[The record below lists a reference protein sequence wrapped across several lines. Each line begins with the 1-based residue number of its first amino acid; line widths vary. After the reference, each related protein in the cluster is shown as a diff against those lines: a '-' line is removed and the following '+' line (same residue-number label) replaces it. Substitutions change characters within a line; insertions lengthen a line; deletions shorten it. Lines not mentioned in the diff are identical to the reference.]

1 MLVTFVL
8 DTSASMNQ
16 STSSGMTLLDYAK
29 SAVERFVKR
38 VRDPSRRYQH
48 HFMLLSCGRD
58 GRSKGGS
65 KSADSTYNG
74 RVRVGWDQST
84 NKEAFLRELKNLRA
98 TDLSDVGA
106 ALKQAFELMNQIR
119 LQFNWDS
126 YALGRA
132 PWNTNVSVCVLL
144 TDATTLSSADGLIQ
158 DALTIAPSN
167 TVGADLTFE
176 PYRWD
181 QRLFTVALKLS
192 ATMNG
197 VKGQPTVPADLMALS
212 EATGGMLY
220 MPTSKPAVEQSID
233 QIILKLKAGAVVKFK
248 CEAMEGEAD
257 FPVARN
263 IIAPFHSGKEFCWPV
278 AEAFWLDRNTVALPT
293 REAHPTL
300 VYSRTVE
307 NAIEAAT
314 SHMLLDTLKF
324 PADTYV
330 LETSISPTPSRGQ
343 RWLVYV
349 QGSKGDGRLGDP
361 IGMLRAPSSTP
372 GIPTFNPVLVLLP
385 YNFPKLFS
393 LLVEVA
399 RVYQASGQNINSA
412 SGTWMFQAKAMPS
425 SWRESFSAYLSG
437 CPLYYYA
444 PLKKALR
451 KYNLHDMVPEVQ
463 DSGRSYQI
471 SSFLNRL
478 REQAIAESDS
488 INKLFSRASR
498 NDTSS
503 SARSSGIPESSP
515 SASPI
520 SNRDATGANQT
531 DATLDAIA
539 SMSLQELRAAHQK
552 SKALF
557 FEKSSKHQLQISL
570 PRVTAPKDDAVPLKL
585 TPSWRAVEE
594 DEKHR
599 QPIDV
604 MSDYESRLIKK
615 EALRNPLAEAEPDED
630 TPSGLRRRQ
639 LSFNLGNPYK
649 KSSSKSNVYQNEAA
663 DEAAALGGQSPKRQ
677 RTRKRS
683 SQLKRDKKHSKRS
696 HRMHGSPSFKSSPG
710 SPSHSPTSPVSS
722 TSSTIPSP
730 GRSDSGD
737 SVMTDSSVG
746 SNYSVKAEAAQML
759 GIPLHDGD
767 FVEDEKNASFVRQ
780 VYGVLAENWE
790 SWSTIIRLIKARSTT
805 QQEKEFVVSG
815 LRSMK
820 GSSTA
825 VKTYIEQA
833 IYYSQQF
840 RQKALEQQLKQLL
853 DEVTK
858 AAQDKTEDCAPDV
871 PKKSTSS
878 DIEGLY
884 DEQAQFKEDVE
895 EDTGAVDQRPEL
907 AKQLPI
913 KAVGLPLDD
922 TTGVAGSWSSCMVT
936 AFDVSLGRFIVSWS
950 AGKRVGSPV
959 MHRGLL
965 CLEKD
970 DCEAFVQRI
979 QRAVQRR
986 EQAEAV
992 LRQSLYVESMPISSD
1007 TQLDS
1012 QTISNILQ
1020 LTLSSSSVPTDI
1032 GTSELLEEVN
1042 ADYMYTMNKLIFETN
1057 VDDIQSEF
1065 SDLKLP
1071 KVPAPPPPPQC
1082 GIIPVP
1088 AYDYNRRFLDIAT
1101 DKFVNLSFAVNAL
1114 LDVRRSCVDV
1124 GTQKL
1129 LLEQQPTEI
1138 SFGGGARPQPKSISL
1153 AEFHSLHAQMSH
1165 TALRF
1170 MRDCWTRLAAKRI
1183 QQHFSQAQH
1192 PLYNPAEPSRQK
1204 YLEMPLRR
1212 FLHRVNYMVEDTL
1225 RVLIQQN
1232 FEGYAEFVEEM
1243 AGYDVEDCVRS
1254 VASLKEHVGNIVER
1268 AAQPLLKYHLQFDPY
1283 IPLLNLDVDEYL
1295 KTIIRVQPEGN
1306 AEGEDGE
1313 PTPILPPVELN
1324 ELRRLLAY
1332 HRNEEE
1338 TLMETIPSRAVNLGL
1353 FQVDLTNIRF
1363 TLAKK
1368 HRDCFAR
1375 LLEAQVAF
1383 CFQIA
1388 TRIMGKFDEIN
1399 QNLSSTPKDIE
1410 SLTALQEYI
1419 TGLPALLAP
1428 MQEEILQMMRDNTL
1442 IDDFHHYVS
1451 DEHLRLTWQVQGWP
1465 SKVLAQSARFKHA
1478 LEERKSKFA
1487 KQMESEQERFEKTLA
1502 ALQDEIETFSRYDN
1516 LAFVEDVAHHAMS
1529 VQRKLEQAQQDAM
1542 LFNSR
1547 ETLFGQEVT
1556 SYDGL
1561 ASAKKTFEPY
1571 HQLWSTSYNWIQ
1583 SRKTWI
1589 QGSFIDIDAEQVE
1602 KLVDTYST
1610 GIQKAYKFFSN
1621 NGNEACSKIAE
1632 TVKEQISVFRP
1643 YVPLIVALRN
1653 PGMRLRHW
1661 EELSKSL
1668 GFALEIDESFTLTNI
1683 FQLNLLE
1690 RIDDIVKVAEAA
1702 GKEYQVEQALRTM
1715 KAAWETV
1722 DLQIIAYRETGTY
1735 VIKGVDEIQA
1745 ILDEHV
1751 TMTQAMMFSTFK
1763 GPFEEEII
1771 EWNSTL
1777 QLISEVL
1784 EEWLAVQRN
1793 WLYLQPIFESPDINK
1808 QLPAEGKRFASVDKN
1823 WRQTLASAKAKPKC
1837 VEFCRSQKLLER
1849 FRESNHFLELV
1860 QKGLSDYLE
1869 VKRSAFARFY
1879 FLSNDELL
1887 SILSESKDVKLV
1899 QPHLKKC
1906 FEGIVQVTF
1915 EDDLNISAM
1924 ISAEGEKVPFSS
1936 MVDPKG
1942 KNVEHWMMEVED
1954 MMKISIRD
1962 IMERAIANYTQ
1973 IDRSLWIQKWPGMCV
1988 LNGSQMHWTREME
2001 EAMDADGREGVQK
2014 MMTRQLGQL
2023 ADMVTLVRGNL
2034 DNMARITCGALTV
2047 IDVHARDVTRKLVA
2061 QKVESKGDFL
2071 WSSQLKYYWAD
2082 KNLWVQAVTSRRP
2095 YGYEYLGNSF
2105 RLVITPLTDKCYL
2118 TLMGALQMILG
2129 GAPAGPAGTGKT
2141 ETTKDL
2147 AKALAKQCVVF
2158 NCSDGLDYIAMGK
2171 FFKGLASCGAWA
2183 CFDEFNRID
2192 IEVLS
2197 VVGQQVVTLQL
2208 GIRRGDTR
2216 IIFEGSD
2223 IKLSDQF
2230 GVFIT
2235 MNPGYAGRSELPDS
2249 LAALFRP
2256 VAMMVPDYA
2265 LIGEIM
2271 FFAYGFSDARALGAK
2286 MVTTFKLCSEQLSS
2300 QFHYDYG
2307 MRAVKTVI
2315 TAAGNLKRDDPDM
2328 DEDVLLLRALQD
2340 VNLPKFLAHDIPL
2353 FNGIISDL
2361 FPGKC
2366 RPNLD
2371 LGALI
2376 SVIKLQTHRLNLQ
2389 PVPYF
2394 LTKCIQLYETIV
2406 VRHGLMV
2413 VGATGGGKSCNI
2425 AVLADALTELKR
2437 RGESGFAFEKVI
2449 KYQLNP
2455 KSITMG
2461 QLYGEFDPNTHEWQD
2476 GILSTLYRAAASD
2489 TKPDRKWVIFDGPV
2503 DAIWIENMNTVLDD
2517 NKKLCLNS
2525 GEMLQMSKQMTMMFE
2540 VEDLSVASPATVS
2553 RTGMVYMEP
2562 STLGLGPLVDSWV
2575 EHLPKPVA
2583 QFGHIFMRLFDV
2595 YLYASVTFIRSF
2607 LGELVPT
2614 MDNNLA
2620 QSLMNI
2626 LDCTLDP
2633 FREKP
2638 ADGTGEPQPAS
2649 KTPNA
2654 QFQDDIEPLFIF
2666 ALIWSV
2672 GASTNDA
2679 GRVRFDSFLRS
2690 ELVANNCKPPLPPTG
2705 LVYDYCYQLSSHKWV
2720 PWMSTV
2726 SPYKVPANSSF
2737 AEIVV
2742 PTADSVRNNFLLEE
2756 LMSAGKHVLMV
2767 GGTGTGK
2774 TVNITR
2780 YLQSLP
2786 TDVYI
2791 PIPISFSAQTS
2802 ANQTQ
2807 DMLDAKMEK
2816 RRKGVYG
2823 PPAGKKYII
2832 YVDDLNM
2839 PKREKYFAQPPLELV
2854 RQWFDQGG
2862 WYDRKLLVFR
2872 SIIDILFVASMGP
2885 PGGGRNPITP
2895 RLVRHFN
2902 VVGYAELGDD
2912 SKTIIFST
2920 ILGNFLGSGFPA
2932 EIARLTENV
2941 VKASIS
2947 VYNTICRELLPTPA
2961 KSHYTFNLRDL
2972 AKVFQ
2977 GVLMGDS
2984 RRISETDSLIRLW
2997 VHECK
3002 RVYEDRMVSTQDH
3015 DWFRELMRSSVKKF
3029 FEREYDQV
3037 VTNEHLIYGD
3047 YLVPGADPKIYEEI
3061 VHVDKVL
3068 NIMDEY
3074 LLDYNAE
3081 SKSPMSLVLFMDAV
3095 EHVSRISRIIRQPMG
3110 NALLLG
3116 VGGSG
3121 RQSLTKLATFMAG
3134 YKCFQVEIVKG
3145 YGLTEWRDDVKKCL
3159 LLAGVKDIPVV
3170 FLFSDVQVVNET
3182 MLEDLNGV
3190 LNAGNVPNL
3199 YGPEDLD
3206 QIVTACRVDC
3216 QKRQL
3221 PPTKTNIFQQ
3231 YINRVRRNIHLVICM
3246 SPLGGLFRD
3255 RLRMFPSLVNCSTI
3269 DWFSEW
3275 PAEALNS
3282 VASAIL
3288 SDGNLALGDKL
3299 PALVEAFKVVHQS
3312 VEEASKQFYNT
3323 LRRYFY
3329 VTPTS
3334 YLELLSAFKSVLV
3347 AKREEVNMMRSR
3359 LQNGVDKLSETKA
3372 IVATMQTELVELQP
3386 VLAATQ
3392 LEVEQMMVQIAKDSA
3407 EADVTKA
3414 TVEKEEAAASI
3425 KASATKEIADSAQR
3439 DLDAALPALESALEC
3454 LNRLKKADI
3463 DEVKALKTPPAG
3475 VKLTMEVV
3483 CILFGQKPVS
3493 KPDPDR
3499 PGKKINDYWEVA
3511 QKVVL
3516 SNANKFLENLLGF
3529 DKDNIPDAIITKV
3542 TPSMEDPNFTP
3553 EAIEKSSKACT
3564 AICMW
3569 ARAMYTYHFVAKAVE
3584 PKKQALAQAQ
3594 KELDE
3599 TLAILR
3605 SAQANLQQVS
3615 DRLAELEQ
3623 SYNGAVAKKEEL
3635 ARKVVQCQVQL
3646 QNAERLIGGLGG
3658 EEARW
3663 KETVAQLTLD
3673 YSNLTGDV
3681 LVSAGTISYLGAFT
3695 AEFREQL
3702 VASWHEALVKH
3713 KVPHSP
3719 GCDLIRTLQDPVKLR
3734 AWQIAG
3740 LPTDTVSTQNG
3751 IIMGRARRWPLLI
3764 DPQGQANRFIKNLGR
3779 DKKLCENGMDV
3790 VKQSDRGFLRALE
3803 NGLRFGKWVL
3813 LENVGEELDAALE
3826 PVLLQQKFKQGG
3838 QDMIRLG
3845 ENVIPYNDSFR
3856 FFLTTKLANPHYAP
3870 EVCVKVSLLNFTITM
3885 KGLEEQLLGV
3895 VVLKE
3900 LPELAAKKNELVLS
3914 NAEGKRQLY
3923 EIENQI
3929 LYLLSHS
3936 EGNILDD
3943 TNLIETLA
3951 SAKETSAV
3959 VMAKMREAEETER
3972 EIDARSDGYRP
3983 VAFRAALLFFCIAD
3997 LALVDPMYQYSLTWF
4012 TGLFIRGILAA
4023 KPSAQLET
4031 RLTNLNDYFTY
4042 SVYKNICRSLFEKH
4056 KLLFSFLLTIKIMQG
4071 NNEVD
4076 AGEWRFLLSGIGTG
4090 APVEAENP
4098 AARWLEAYAWQQIC
4112 ALASF
4117 PAFKG
4122 LETEFANHVAVFRAI
4137 FDSTDPENQPLPG
4150 ELLSKLD
4157 EFQRLCILR
4166 VLRPDKMMPGI
4177 QNLVCAKLGKEF
4189 IEPPPFDLANT
4200 FEDASPTT
4208 PLIFVLSQGSDPAK
4222 DLHGFAVST
4231 GMESKLKSIALGQG
4245 QGTLAARLIE
4255 GATTRGEWVLLQN
4268 CHLALSWMPE
4278 LERICEELDPTKLH
4292 EDFRLWLTS
4301 MPTPAFPASVLQDGV
4316 KMTKEAPKG
4325 LRANLKNTY
4334 YKLDEMRLGATRK
4347 PDVFRKLLFG
4357 LCFYHAIVCERKRFG
4372 ALGWNIPY
4380 QFNETD
4386 LDISVAQLEMFLDT
4400 YNHVPFDV
4408 LQVMTSTIN
4417 YGGRIT
4423 DDKDMRTSDVI
4434 LMTFF
4439 KEAILQKGYTFSKSG
4454 IYYSLDCDPRN
4465 AYDGYVN
4472 YINLLPINP
4481 EPEVFGM
4488 HENANITSAQ
4498 AETYEAFDLLLSL
4511 QPRVSS
4517 GGGKSREEIIADA
4530 AQAIASQL
4538 PPQYDLEHVQATY
4551 PVCYDE
4557 SMNTVLA
4564 QEVERFN
4571 KLLAVMR
4578 STLHLVQQG
4587 LKGLVV
4593 MSAELEAM
4601 GASLYDQK
4609 VPAVWEAKAY
4619 PSLKPLG
4626 AWVKDLLERLTF
4638 ISNWIAHGI
4647 PAVFWISGF
4656 FFPQGF
4662 MTGTIQNH
4670 ARRYKLPI
4678 DSLSFQFIMKTES
4691 VEQLTAR
4698 PVDGCYTYG
4707 LFLEGARWN
4716 SEMKALDDPLPRELF
4731 AKMPVIHLLPQPN
4744 REAPQRGIYRC
4755 PVYKILTRTGTLSTT
4770 GHSTNF
4776 VMWLEIPASKPT
4788 IFRNSLVSETN
4799 AQVLFADQEY
4809 WIKAGVACF
4818 CSLRY

>member
-1 MLVTFVL
+1 MSRPKSKKTANAASLDLVL
-8 DTSASMNQ
+8 QALEKYDQDDTSLSQ
-16 STSSGMTLLDYAK
+16 SG
-29 SAVERFVKR
+29 F
-38 VRDPSRRYQH
+38 
-48 HFMLLSCGRD
+48 
-58 GRSKGGS
+58 GS
-65 KSADSTYNG
+65 YFD
-74 RVRVGWDQST
+74 
-84 NKEAFLRELKNLRA
+84 
-98 TDLSDVGA
+98 
-106 ALKQAFELMNQIR
+106 
-119 LQFNWDS
+119 
-126 YALGRA
+126 
-132 PWNTNVSVCVLL
+132 
-144 TDATTLSSADGLIQ
+144 
-158 DALTIAPSN
+158 
-167 TVGADLTFE
+167 
-176 PYRWD
+176 
-181 QRLFTVALKLS
+181 
-192 ATMNG
+192 
-197 VKGQPTVPADLMALS
+197 
-212 EATGGMLY
+212 TGGNKY
-220 MPTSKPAVEQSID
+220 PTTILPSHEQPP
-233 QIILKLKAGAVVKFK
+233 QYAFFK
-248 CEAMEGEAD
+248 G
-257 FPVARN
+257 N
-263 IIAPFHSGKEFCWPV
+263 NN
-278 AEAFWLDRNTVALPT
+278 LDKQP
-293 REAHPTL
+293 
-300 VYSRTVE
+300 
-307 NAIEAAT
+307 
-314 SHMLLDTLKF
+314 
-324 PADTYV
+324 
-330 LETSISPTPSRGQ
+330 
-343 RWLVYV
+343 
-349 QGSKGDGRLGDP
+349 
-361 IGMLRAPSSTP
+361 LRAPKRAHTLTERTKPATSGTLSGTALANWLERQIPRDGLGHP
-372 GIPTFNPVLVLLP
+372 GI
-385 YNFPKLFS
+385 
-393 LLVEVA
+393 
-399 RVYQASGQNINSA
+399 NS
-412 SGTWMFQAKAMPS
+412 S
-425 SWRESFSAYLSG
+425 Y
-437 CPLYYYA
+437 
-444 PLKKALR
+444 
-451 KYNLHDMVPEVQ
+451 PEVTN
-463 DSGRSYQI
+463 SGGSYACFTRT
-471 SSFLNRL
+471 FLPL
-478 REQAIAESDS
+478 WCY
-488 INKLFSRASR
+488 
-498 NDTSS
+498 
-503 SARSSGIPESSP
+503 
-515 SASPI
+515 
-520 SNRDATGANQT
+520 
-531 DATLDAIA
+531 LD
-539 SMSLQELRAAHQK
+539 
-552 SKALF
+552 
-557 FEKSSKHQLQISL
+557 
-570 PRVTAPKDDAVPLKL
+570 
-585 TPSWRAVEE
+585 
-594 DEKHR
+594 
-599 QPIDV
+599 
-604 MSDYESRLIKK
+604 
-615 EALRNPLAEAEPDED
+615 
-630 TPSGLRRRQ
+630 
-639 LSFNLGNPYK
+639 
-649 KSSSKSNVYQNEAA
+649 
-663 DEAAALGGQSPKRQ
+663 
-677 RTRKRS
+677 
-683 SQLKRDKKHSKRS
+683 
-696 HRMHGSPSFKSSPG
+696 
-710 SPSHSPTSPVSS
+710 
-722 TSSTIPSP
+722 
-730 GRSDSGD
+730 
-737 SVMTDSSVG
+737 
-746 SNYSVKAEAAQML
+746 
-759 GIPLHDGD
+759 
-767 FVEDEKNASFVRQ
+767 VEDDICADGKRPD
-780 VYGVLAENWE
+780 L
-790 SWSTIIRLIKARSTT
+790 
-805 QQEKEFVVSG
+805 
-815 LRSMK
+815 
-820 GSSTA
+820 
-825 VKTYIEQA
+825 IEQ
-833 IYYSQQF
+833 
-840 RQKALEQQLKQLL
+840 
-853 DEVTK
+853 
-858 AAQDKTEDCAPDV
+858 
-871 PKKSTSS
+871 
-878 DIEGLY
+878 
-884 DEQAQFKEDVE
+884 
-895 EDTGAVDQRPEL
+895 
-907 AKQLPI
+907 LPM

-922 TTGVAGSWSSCMVT
+922 ITGIAGSWSSCMVT
-936 AFDVSLGRFIVSWS
+936 AFDASLCRFIVSWS
-950 AGKRVGSPV
+950 AGSRVGSPL

-965 CLEKD
+965 CLETD
-970 DCEAFVQRI
+970 NNEVFVQQI
-979 QRAVQRR
+979 KRAAHRR
-986 EQAEAV
+986 EQAEAL
-992 LRQSLYVESMPISSD
+992 LRQSLYIRSMPISPN

-1012 QTISNILQ
+1012 QVITNIFQ
-1020 LTLSSSSVPTDI
+1020 LTFSSSSLPANVD
-1032 GTSELLEEVN
+1032 TSTLLEEVN
-1042 ADYMYTMNKLIFETN
+1042 ADYMYTTNKLIFETN
-1057 VDDIQSEF
+1057 VEDLQTEF
-1065 SDLKLP
+1065 ADLKLP
-1071 KVPAPPPPPQC
+1071 KQLALPPPPHY
-1082 GIIPVP
+1082 GIIQVP
-1088 AYDYNRRFLDIAT
+1088 RYNFNRRLNYIAS
-1101 DKFVNLSFAVNAL
+1101 DHFVNLSFAVNAL
-1114 LDVRRSCVDV
+1114 LDVRRCSIDV

-1129 LLEQQPTEI
+1129 LMSQQPEE
-1138 SFGGGARPQPKSISL
+1138 SKFGGGARSQTKSISL
-1153 AEFHSLHAQMSH
+1153 AEFHSLHTQMSH

-1170 MRDCWTRLAAKRI
+1170 MRDSWTRLAAKCI
-1183 QQHFSQAQH
+1183 QQHVTQAKNPH
-1192 PLYNPAEPSRQK
+1192 YNIAESNRQK
-1204 YLEMPLRR
+1204 YLEMPLYR
-1212 FLHRVNYMVEDTL
+1212 FLHRVNYMMDATL
-1225 RVLIQQN
+1225 RMLIQQN
-1232 FEGYAEFVEEM
+1232 VEKYAQFVEEM
-1243 AGYDVEDCVRS
+1243 AEYEVVVRGPGDVRERWLVAEHTKKQDDESVCYPTPVHEPLFRINLIISLETCVLNQDEVAKRATEIREWSLLNAQDRS
-1254 VASLKEHVGNIVER
+1254 SQCPIEPVPIQIGFKFEYATNPKEFVKALIDQFDNLLDRLKSLELVER
-1268 AAQPLLKYHLQFDPY
+1268 LVMDRIYWPESAYFACLQNSVQSVDELKKRVESIAERATQPLLEYLRQYDQY
-1283 IPLLNLDVDEYL
+1283 VSLLNLDVDKFL
-1295 KTIIRVQPEGN
+1295 KSTIRAQPEGN
-1306 AEGEDGE
+1306 GDGE
-1313 PTPILPPVELN
+1313 EGDQALIFPPIELN

-1332 HRNEEE
+1332 HRKEEE
-1338 TLMETIPSRAVNLGL
+1338 DLSRSIPSRAVNLGL

-1368 HRDCFAR
+1368 HRDCFAG
-1375 LLEAQVAF
+1375 LLDAHVAY
-1383 CFQIA
+1383 CFQQATQIA
-1388 TRIMGKFDEIN
+1388 SKFNAIN
-1399 QNLSSTPKDIE
+1399 QDLLSTPKDIE
-1410 SLTALQEYI
+1410 SLTALQEYT
-1419 TGLPALLAP
+1419 TGLSALLAP
-1428 MQEEILQMMRDNTL
+1428 LQDEICQMMRDNAL
-1442 IDDFHHYVS
+1442 IDDFHHRLS
-1451 DEHLRLTWQVQGWP
+1451 DEHVRLTWQVQGWP
-1465 SKVLAQSARFKHA
+1465 SKVLAQSVRLQQA

-1487 KQMESEQERFEKTLA
+1487 KQMESEQERFDKTLA
-1502 ALQDEIETFSRYDN
+1502 GLQEEVETFSRYDN
-1516 LAFVEDVAHHAMS
+1516 LTFVEDVAHHATS
-1529 VQRKLEQAQQDAM
+1529 VQRKLEQAQQDAV
-1542 LFNSR
+1542 LFNTR
-1547 ETLFGQEVT
+1547 EALFGREVT
-1556 SYDGL
+1556 SYDAL
-1561 ASAKKTFEPY
+1561 VSAKKAFEPY
-1571 HQLWSTSYNWIQ
+1571 YQLWSTSSNWVQ
-1583 SRKTWI
+1583 SQKMWS
-1589 QGSFIDIDAEQVE
+1589 QGRFIDIDAEQVE
-1602 KLVDTYST
+1602 KLVDSYNT
-1610 GIQKAYKFFSN
+1610 GIQKAFKFFSS
-1621 NGNEACSKIAE
+1621 NENDACTKIAA
-1632 TVKEQISVFRP
+1632 TVKEQISGFKP
-1643 YVPLIVALRN
+1643 YVPLLVALRN
-1653 PGMRLRHW
+1653 PGMRSRHW
-1661 EELSKSL
+1661 EDLSKNL
-1668 GFALEIDESFTLTNI
+1668 GFALEIDEKFTLTNI
-1683 FQLNLLE
+1683 FQLHLLD

-1702 GKEYQVEQALRTM
+1702 GKEFQIEQALRTM
-1715 KAAWETV
+1715 KVAWDAI
-1722 DLQIIAYRETGTY
+1722 DLQTIAYRETGTY
-1735 VIKGVDEIQA
+1735 VVKGVDEIQA
-1745 ILDEHV
+1745 LLDEHV

-1763 GPFEEEII
+1763 GPFEEEIV

-1777 QLISEVL
+1777 QLMSEVL
-1784 EEWLAVQRN
+1784 EELLAVQRN

-1837 VEFCRSQKLLER
+1837 VDFCRSQKLLER
-1849 FRESNHFLELV
+1849 FRELNYFLELV

-1915 EDDLNISAM
+1915 EDDLKISAM
-1924 ISAEGEKVPFSS
+1924 ISAEGETVPFTK

-1942 KNVEHWMMEVED
+1942 KNVEQWMMELED

-1962 IMERAIANYTQ
+1962 IMERAIANYTE
-1973 IDRSLWIQKWPGMCV
+1973 INRTLWIQKWPGMCV

-2001 EAMDADGREGVQK
+2001 EAMDASGREGVQK

-2034 DNMARITCGALTV
+2034 ENMARITCGALTV
-2047 IDVHARDVTRKLVA
+2047 VDVHARDVTHKLVA
-2061 QKVESKGDFL
+2061 QNVDSKGDFM
-2071 WSSQLKYYWAD
+2071 WSSQLKYYWASN
-2082 KNLWVQAVTSRRP
+2082 NLWVQAVTSRRP

-2361 FPGKC
+2361 FPGKS

-2371 LGALI
+2371 LGALV
-2376 SVIKLQTHRLNLQ
+2376 SVIKLQTHRLKLQ

-2425 AVLADALTELKR
+2425 AVLANALTELKR
-2437 RGESGFAFEKVI
+2437 RNEVGFAFERVI

-2455 KSITMG
+2455 KSVTMG

-2476 GILSTLYRAAASD
+2476 GILSALYRAAASD

-2562 STLGLGPLVDSWV
+2562 STLGLGPLIDSWV
-2575 EHLPKPVA
+2575 ENLPKSVQP
-2583 QFGHIFMRLFDV
+2583 FGHIFMRLFDV
-2595 YLYASVTFIRSF
+2595 YLYSSVTFMRSF
-2607 LGELVPT
+2607 LIELVPT

-2626 LDCTLDP
+2626 LDCTLE
-2633 FREKP
+2633 FYREKV
-2638 ADGTGEPQPAS
+2638 ADGTGELLSAS
-2649 KTPNA
+2649 EAPDA
-2654 QFQDDIEPLFIF
+2654 HFQDDIEPLFIF
-2666 ALIWSV
+2666 ALIWSI

-2679 GRVRFDSFLRS
+2679 GRVQFDNFLRS
-2690 ELVANNCKPPLPPTG
+2690 ELIANNFKPPLPTTG

-2726 SPYKVPANSSF
+2726 SPYKVPATSSF
-2737 AEIVV
+2737 ADIVV
-2742 PTADSVRNNFLLEE
+2742 PTADSVRNNYLLDE

-2774 TVNITR
+2774 TVNVTR
-2780 YLQSLP
+2780 YLQSLSA
-2786 TDVYI
+2786 DAYI
-2791 PIPISFSAQTS
+2791 PISISFSAQTS

-2823 PPAGKKYII
+2823 PPTGKKYII

-2839 PKREKYFAQPPLELV
+2839 PKREKYFAQPPLELM

-2862 WYDRKLLVFR
+2862 WYDRKFLVFR
-2872 SIIDILFVASMGP
+2872 SIIDIQFVASMGP
-2885 PGGGRNPITP
+2885 PGGGRNPITA
-2895 RLVRHFN
+2895 RFVRHFN

-2912 SKTIIFST
+2912 SKMTIFST
-2920 ILGNFLGSGFPA
+2920 ILGNFLASGFPA
-2932 EIARLTENV
+2932 EFARLTDSV
-2941 VKASIS
+2941 VQASIS
-2947 VYNTICRELLPTPA
+2947 VYNTICHELLPTPA

-2972 AKVFQ
+2972 AKVVQ

-2984 RRISETDSLIRLW
+2984 RRILDVDSLIRLW

-3002 RVYEDRMVSTQDH
+3002 RVYEDRMVSSQDH
-3015 DWFRELMRSSVKKF
+3015 DWFRNLMGSSIKGYFK
-3029 FEREYDQV
+3029 REYDHV
-3037 VTNEHLIYGD
+3037 VPREHLVYGD
-3047 YLVPGADPKIYEEI
+3047 YMVPGADPKIYEE
-3061 VHVDKVL
+3061 VVDVNKML

-3081 SKSPMSLVLFMDAV
+3081 SKSPMSLVLFMDAM

-3134 YKCFQVEIVKG
+3134 YTCFQVEIVKG
-3145 YGLTEWRDDVKKCL
+3145 YGLPEWRDDVKKCL
-3159 LLAGVKDIPVV
+3159 LQAGLKDTPVV

-3199 YGPEDLD
+3199 YGPEDHD

-3221 PPTKTNIFQQ
+3221 PPTKANIFQQ
-3231 YINRVRRNIHLVICM
+3231 YINRVRRNIHVVICM

-3275 PAEALNS
+3275 PAEALNC

-3288 SDGNLALGDKL
+3288 SDGNLGLGEKL
-3299 PALVEAFKVVHQS
+3299 PALVESFKTVHQS
-3312 VEEASKQFYNT
+3312 VEEASKQFYNQ

-3334 YLELLSAFKSVLV
+3334 YLELLSTFKSVLV
-3347 AKREEVNMMRSR
+3347 AKREEVNTMRSR

-3372 IVATMQTELVELQP
+3372 IVAIMQMELVELQP
-3386 VLAATQ
+3386 VLAKTQ
-3392 LEVEQMMVQIAKDSA
+3392 VEVEQMMVQIASDSA
-3407 EADVTKA
+3407 EADMTKA
-3414 TVEKEEAAASI
+3414 TVEKEEAAANI
-3425 KASATKEIADSAQR
+3425 KANATKEIADSAQR
-3439 DLDAALPALESALEC
+3439 DLDAALPALKSALEC

-3483 CILFGQKPVS
+3483 SILFGHKPAS

-3499 PGKKINDYWEVA
+3499 PGKKISDYWEVV

-3516 SNANKFLENLLGF
+3516 SNANKFLENLLSF
-3529 DKDNIPDAIITKV
+3529 DKDNISDAIISKV
-3542 TPSMEDPNFTP
+3542 APSMNDPNFTP

-3594 KELDE
+3594 NELDG
-3599 TLAILR
+3599 TLAILQ
-3605 SAQANLQQVS
+3605 SAQTNLQQVS
-3615 DRLAELEQ
+3615 NRLADLEQ
-3623 SYNGAVAKKEEL
+3623 SYSSAVAKKEEL
-3635 ARKVVQCQVQL
+3635 GQKVVQCQVQL

-3663 KETVAQLTLD
+3663 KETVAQLALD

-3702 VASWHEALVKH
+3702 VASWHDALERH
-3713 KVPHSP
+3713 HVPHSP
-3719 GCDLIRTLQDPVKLR
+3719 GCDLVRTLQDPVKLR

-3751 IIMGRARRWPLLI
+3751 IIMGRARRSSLMI
-3764 DPQGQANRFIKNLGR
+3764 DPQGQANRFIKNLGK

-3790 VKQSDRGFLRALE
+3790 IKQSDRGFLRVLE

-3813 LENVGEELDAALE
+3813 LENIGEELDAALE

-3845 ENVIPYNDSFR
+3845 ENVIPYNNSFR
-3856 FFLTTKLANPHYAP
+3856 LFLTTKLANPHYAP

-3895 VVLKE
+3895 VVLHE
-3900 LPELAAKKNELVLS
+3900 LPELAAKKNELVVS

-3929 LYLLSHS
+3929 LHLLSHS

-3951 SAKETSAV
+3951 SAKETSAI
-3959 VMAKMREAEETER
+3959 VMTKMREAEETER
-3972 EIDARSDGYRP
+3972 EIDARSEGYRP

-4012 TGLFIRGILAA
+4012 TDLFVRGIQAA
-4023 KPSAQLET
+4023 KPSTQLAT
-4031 RLTNLNDYFTY
+4031 RLANLNDFFTL
-4042 SVYKNICRSLFEKH
+4042 SVYTNVCRSLFEKH

-4071 NNEVD
+4071 DNEVD
-4076 AGEWRFLLSGIGTG
+4076 AGEWRFLLSGIGTSS
-4090 APVEAENP
+4090 PIKAENP
-4098 AARWLEAYAWQQIC
+4098 AARWLEAYAWQQLC
-4112 ALASF
+4112 ALATF
-4117 PAFKG
+4117 PAFAG
-4122 LETEFANHVAVFRAI
+4122 LVSEFTEYVTVFRAI
-4137 FDSTDPENQPLPG
+4137 FDSPDPENQPLPG
-4150 ELLSKLD
+4150 LVLSELD
-4157 EFQRLCILR
+4157 YFQRLCILR
-4166 VLRPDKMMPGI
+4166 VLRPDKMMSGI
-4177 QNLVCAKLGKEF
+4177 QNLVCAKLSKDF
-4189 IEPPPFDLANT
+4189 IEPPPFDIANT
-4200 FEDASPTT
+4200 FEDAKSTT
-4208 PLIFVLSQGSDPAK
+4208 PIIFVLSQGSDPAK
-4222 DLHGFAVST
+4222 DLHGFSASM
-4231 GMESKLKSIALGQG
+4231 GMESKLKAIALGQG

-4255 GATTRGEWVLLQN
+4255 SATVKGEWVLLQN

-4278 LERICEELDPTKLH
+4278 LERICEEFDPTKVH
-4292 EDFRLWLTS
+4292 ENFRLWLTS
-4301 MPTPAFPASVLQDGV
+4301 MPTPVFPASVLQDGV

-4334 YKLDEMRLGATRK
+4334 YKLDETRLTATRK

-4400 YNHVPFDV
+4400 YDHVPFDV

-4423 DDKDMRTSDVI
+4423 DDKDLRTSDVI

-4439 KEAILQKGYTFSKSG
+4439 NEAILQKGYAFSKSG
-4454 IYYSLDCDPRN
+4454 FYYSLDCDPRN
-4465 AYDGYVN
+4465 AYETYVN
-4472 YINLLPINP
+4472 YINSLPINP
-4481 EPEVFGM
+4481 DPEVFGM

-4498 AETYEAFDLLLSL
+4498 DETYEAFDLLLSL
-4511 QPRVSS
+4511 QPRVSF
-4517 GGGKSREEIIADA
+4517 GGGKSREEIIAEA
-4530 AQAIASQL
+4530 AQAIAVQL
-4538 PPQYDLEHVQATY
+4538 PPQYDLEHVQAVY
-4551 PVCYDE
+4551 PVCYNE

-4571 KLLAVMR
+4571 KLLAVMS

-4593 MSAELEAM
+4593 MSTELEAM

-4609 VPAVWEAKAY
+4609 VPAVWGAKAY

-4638 ISNWIAHGI
+4638 VSNWIAQGI

-4678 DSLSFQFIMKTES
+4678 DSLSFEFLMMSASLEDLATPPEN
-4691 VEQLTAR
+4691 
-4698 PVDGCYTYG
+4698 GCYTYG

-4716 SEMKALDDPLPRELF
+4716 AETKALDDPLPRELF

-4744 REAPQRGIYRC
+4744 REAPQGGIYRC

-4776 VMWLEIPASKPT
+4776 VMWLEIPANKST

>member
-1 MLVTFVL
+1 M
-8 DTSASMNQ
+8 
-16 STSSGMTLLDYAK
+16 
-29 SAVERFVKR
+29 
-38 VRDPSRRYQH
+38 SRRKSNETANAASLSFILQALDKYDQH
-48 HFMLLSCGRD
+48 
-58 GRSKGGS
+58 
-65 KSADSTYNG
+65 
-74 RVRVGWDQST
+74 
-84 NKEAFLRELKNLRA
+84 
-98 TDLSDVGA
+98 
-106 ALKQAFELMNQIR
+106 
-119 LQFNWDS
+119 
-126 YALGRA
+126 
-132 PWNTNVSVCVLL
+132 
-144 TDATTLSSADGLIQ
+144 
-158 DALTIAPSN
+158 
-167 TVGADLTFE
+167 
-176 PYRWD
+176 
-181 QRLFTVALKLS
+181 
-192 ATMNG
+192 
-197 VKGQPTVPADLMALS
+197 
-212 EATGGMLY
+212 
-220 MPTSKPAVEQSID
+220 
-233 QIILKLKAGAVVKFK
+233 
-248 CEAMEGEAD
+248 
-257 FPVARN
+257 
-263 IIAPFHSGKEFCWPV
+263 
-278 AEAFWLDRNTVALPT
+278 
-293 REAHPTL
+293 
-300 VYSRTVE
+300 
-307 NAIEAAT
+307 
-314 SHMLLDTLKF
+314 
-324 PADTYV
+324 
-330 LETSISPTPSRGQ
+330 
-343 RWLVYV
+343 
-349 QGSKGDGRLGDP
+349 
-361 IGMLRAPSSTP
+361 
-372 GIPTFNPVLVLLP
+372 
-385 YNFPKLFS
+385 
-393 LLVEVA
+393 
-399 RVYQASGQNINSA
+399 
-412 SGTWMFQAKAMPS
+412 
-425 SWRESFSAYLSG
+425 
-437 CPLYYYA
+437 
-444 PLKKALR
+444 
-451 KYNLHDMVPEVQ
+451 
-463 DSGRSYQI
+463 
-471 SSFLNRL
+471 
-478 REQAIAESDS
+478 
-488 INKLFSRASR
+488 
-498 NDTSS
+498 DTSS
-503 SARSSGIPESSP
+503 TQSAFGSFLE
-515 SASPI
+515 
-520 SNRDATGANQT
+520 TK
-531 DATLDAIA
+531 
-539 SMSLQELRAAHQK
+539 ELK
-552 SKALF
+552 
-557 FEKSSKHQLQISL
+557 
-570 PRVTAPKDDAVPLKL
+570 
-585 TPSWRAVEE
+585 
-594 DEKHR
+594 
-599 QPIDV
+599 
-604 MSDYESRLIKK
+604 
-615 EALRNPLAEAEPDED
+615 
-630 TPSGLRRRQ
+630 
-639 LSFNLGNPYK
+639 
-649 KSSSKSNVYQNEAA
+649 
-663 DEAAALGGQSPKRQ
+663 
-677 RTRKRS
+677 
-683 SQLKRDKKHSKRS
+683 
-696 HRMHGSPSFKSSPG
+696 
-710 SPSHSPTSPVSS
+710 
-722 TSSTIPSP
+722 
-730 GRSDSGD
+730 
-737 SVMTDSSVG
+737 
-746 SNYSVKAEAAQML
+746 
-759 GIPLHDGD
+759 
-767 FVEDEKNASFVRQ
+767 
-780 VYGVLAENWE
+780 
-790 SWSTIIRLIKARSTT
+790 
-805 QQEKEFVVSG
+805 
-815 LRSMK
+815 
-820 GSSTA
+820 SSTA
-825 VKTYIEQA
+825 VLSTHTRPSKLSTHKSPAERSLRPHRAAKQA
-833 IYYSQQF
+833 HTPSLSDRVNRTIPGTLSGA
-840 RQKALEQQLKQLL
+840 ALADWLEIKCPRDWLGH
-853 DEVTK
+853 
-858 AAQDKTEDCAPDV
+858 
-871 PKKSTSS
+871 SGITSS
-878 DIEGLY
+878 ISHATRNNDPYTCITDSFVPLWCYFDI
-884 DEQAQFKEDVE
+884 E
-895 EDTGAVDQRPEL
+895 EDTCLFGKHADL
-907 AKQLPI
+907 INHLPI

-922 TTGVAGSWSSCMVT
+922 TTGIAGGWSSCTVT
-936 AFDVSLGRFIVSWS
+936 AFDVSLDRLIVSWS
-950 AGKRVGSPV
+950 AGNRVGSPL

-965 CLEKD
+965 CLETD
-970 DCEAFVQRI
+970 DCKAFVQRI
-979 QRAVQRR
+979 IRAVHRR
-986 EQAEAV
+986 EQAEAL
-992 LRQSLYVESMPISSD
+992 LRQSLYVKCMPISSD

-1012 QTISNILQ
+1012 QIITNIFH
-1020 LTLSSSSVPTDI
+1020 LTFSSSVLSSNI
-1032 GTSELLEEVN
+1032 GSSTLLEEVN
-1042 ADYMYTMNKLIFETN
+1042 ADYVYTMNKLLFETN
-1057 VDDIQSEF
+1057 VEGIQTEF
-1065 SDLKLP
+1065 IELKLP
-1071 KVPAPPPPPQC
+1071 KKSLTPPPPPF
-1082 GIIPVP
+1082 GVISVP
-1088 AYDYNRRFLDIAT
+1088 RYDFNRKLLDIAT
-1101 DKFVNLSFAVNAL
+1101 NQFVNMSFAVNAL
-1114 LDVRRSCVDV
+1114 LDVRRTCVDV

-1129 LLEQQPTEI
+1129 LMEQQPTEI
-1138 SFGGGARPQPKSISL
+1138 GFGVGARPRAKSISL
-1153 AEFHSLHAQMSH
+1153 IEFHSLHAQMSH
-1165 TALRF
+1165 IALRF
-1170 MRDCWTRLAAKRI
+1170 MRDNWTRLAAKRI
-1183 QQHFSQAQH
+1183 QQHLIEAKN
-1192 PLYNPAEPSRQK
+1192 PLFNSAESNRLK
-1204 YLEMPLRR
+1204 YLEMPLCR
-1212 FLHRVNYMVEDTL
+1212 FLQRVNYMVDDTL
-1225 RVLIQQN
+1225 QLLIRQN
-1232 FEGYAEFVEEM
+1232 FKSYLQFVEDM
-1243 AGYDVEDCVRS
+1243 AGYDVLIRGPCDTCEFLLTPEHTKGQEVEWIHHSALTHQPFFRVDLIISSEKYILNQDEVDKRAAEIQEWVLVNSQDRS
-1254 VASLKEHVGNIVER
+1254 AQCPIMPVPLQEGCRFEYATKPEEFLNAVVGQLDVFLDRLKALEVVER
-1268 AAQPLLKYHLQFDPY
+1268 LVMDRIFWPDQESFACIQHSAQSVVSYKERVEVIVKRAIQPLLEYYRQFDQY
-1283 IPLLNLDVDEYL
+1283 VTLLNLDVDTYL
-1295 KTIIRVQPEGN
+1295 KTIISAQPEDIL
-1306 AEGEDGE
+1306 EDRDDKSAA
-1313 PTPILPPVELN
+1313 IHPPMELN
-1324 ELRRLLAY
+1324 ELRRLLTY
-1332 HRNEEE
+1332 HRVEEE
-1338 TLMETIPSRAVNLGL
+1338 KILNTIPSRAVNLGL
-1353 FQVDLTNIRF
+1353 FQVELTNIRF
-1363 TLAKK
+1363 LLAKK
-1368 HRDCFAR
+1368 HRDCFAG
-1375 LLEAQVAF
+1375 LLDAHVTY
-1383 CFQIA
+1383 CFQLA
-1388 TRIMGKFDEIN
+1388 TRISSKFDAIN
-1399 QNLSSTPKDIE
+1399 QDLSSTPKDIE
-1410 SLTALQEYI
+1410 SLSALQEYI

-1428 MQEEILQMMRDNTL
+1428 LQDEIDQMMRDNAL
-1442 IDDFHHYVS
+1442 IDEFHRYLS
-1451 DEHLRLTWQVQGWP
+1451 DEHLRLMWKVHGAP
-1465 SKVLAQSARFKHA
+1465 SNILAQSARFQQA
-1478 LEERKSKFA
+1478 LEERKNKFA

-1502 ALQDEIETFSRYDN
+1502 GLQDEIQTFSRYDN
-1516 LAFVEDVAHHAMS
+1516 LAFIEDVAHHALAIE
-1529 VQRKLEQAQQDAM
+1529 RKLEQAQQDSM
-1542 LFNSR
+1542 LFNTR
-1547 ETLFGQEVT
+1547 EALFGLEVT
-1556 SYDGL
+1556 SYDAL
-1561 ASAKKTFEPY
+1561 ANAKKTFEPY
-1571 HQLWSTSYNWIQ
+1571 FLLWSTSSNWIQ
-1583 SRKTWI
+1583 SRKLWTE
-1589 QGSFIDIDAEQVE
+1589 GSFGNIDAEQVE
-1602 KLVDTYST
+1602 KLVDGYSS

-1621 NGNEACSKIAE
+1621 NNNEACATIAA
-1632 TVKEQISVFRP
+1632 TVKEQISIFKP
-1643 YVPLIVALRN
+1643 YVPLLVALRN
-1653 PGMRLRHW
+1653 PGMRQRHW
-1661 EELSKSL
+1661 EDLSKTL
-1668 GFALEIDESFTLTNI
+1668 GFALEIDENFTLTNV
-1683 FQLNLLE
+1683 FQLNLLD
-1690 RIDDIVKVAEAA
+1690 RIDDIVSIAEGA
-1702 GKEYQVEQALRTM
+1702 GKEFQIEQALRTM
-1715 KAAWETV
+1715 KGAWEAV
-1722 DLQIIAYRETGTY
+1722 DLHIAAYRETGTY

-1745 ILDEHV
+1745 ILDEHI
-1751 TMTQAMMFSTFK
+1751 TMTQAIMSSTFK
-1763 GPFEEEII
+1763 RTFEEEIA
-1771 EWNSTL
+1771 EWNVTL

-1784 EEWLAVQRN
+1784 EEWIAVQQK

-1808 QLPAEGKRFASVDKN
+1808 QLPAEGKRFSSVDKY

-1837 VEFCRSQKLLER
+1837 VEFCSSQKLLER
-1849 FRESNHFLELV
+1849 LRESNQLLELV

-1915 EDDLNISAM
+1915 EDDLKISAI
-1924 ISAEGEKVPFSS
+1924 ISAEGEKVPLTSV
-1936 MVDPKG
+1936 VDPKG
-1942 KNVEHWMMEVED
+1942 KDVEQWMMEVEN
-1954 MMKISIRD
+1954 MMKTSIRD
-1962 IMERAIANYTQ
+1962 IMERAIANYTE
-1973 IDRSLWIQKWPGMCV
+1973 IDRVLWIQKWPGMCV

-2001 EAMDADGREGVQK
+2001 EAMDADGREGVRK

-2047 IDVHARDVTRKLVA
+2047 IDVHARDVTHKLVT
-2061 QKVESKGDFL
+2061 QNVESKGDFL
-2071 WSSQLKYYWAD
+2071 WSSQLKYYWTNR
-2082 KNLWVQAVTSRRP
+2082 NLWVQAVTSRRP

-2223 IKLSDQF
+2223 IILNDQF

-2328 DEDVLLLRALQD
+2328 DEEVLLLRALQD

-2366 RPNLD
+2366 RPTLD

-2376 SVIKLQTHRLNLQ
+2376 SAIKLQTCRLNLQ

-2437 RGESGFAFEKVI
+2437 RGECGFAFEKVI

-2461 QLYGEFDPNTHEWQD
+2461 QLYGEFDTSTHEWQD
-2476 GILSTLYRAAASD
+2476 GILSTLYRTAASD

-2525 GEMLQMSKQMTMMFE
+2525 GEMLLMSQQMTMMFE
-2540 VEDLSVASPATVS
+2540 VEDLLVASPATVS

-2562 STLGLGPLVDSWV
+2562 CTLGLSPLVDSWV
-2575 EHLPKPVA
+2575 ENLPRSVTPFA
-2583 QFGHIFMRLFDV
+2583 HIFMRLFDV
-2595 YLYASVTFIRSF
+2595 YLYSAVTFVRSF

-2614 MDNNLA
+2614 TDNNLA
-2620 QSLMNI
+2620 RSLMNI

-2633 FREKP
+2633 FREIVV
-2638 ADGTGEPQPAS
+2638 DGTGEPLPAS
-2649 KTPNA
+2649 VTPDA

-2679 GRVRFDSFLRS
+2679 GRIRFDNFLRS
-2690 ELVANNCKPPLPPTG
+2690 DLMANNCRPAIPSSG
-2705 LVYDYCYQLSSHKWV
+2705 LVYDYCYQLSSHNWV
-2720 PWMSTV
+2720 LWMSTV
-2726 SPYKVPANSSF
+2726 TPYKIPPNSSF
-2737 AEIVV
+2737 ADIVV
-2742 PTADSVRNNFLLEE
+2742 PTADSVRNSYLLER
-2756 LMSAGKHVLMV
+2756 LIGAGKHVCMV

-2774 TVNITR
+2774 TVNIMR
-2780 YLQSLP
+2780 YLQALP
-2786 TDVYI
+2786 AEAYI
-2791 PIPISFSAQTS
+2791 PIPITFSAQTS

-2807 DMLDAKMEK
+2807 DMLDSKMEK

-2823 PPAGKKYII
+2823 PPAGKKHIV

-2839 PKREKYFAQPPLELV
+2839 PKREKYFAQPPLELL

-2885 PGGGRNPITP
+2885 PGGGRNPITS

-2912 SKTIIFST
+2912 SKMIIFST
-2920 ILGNFLGSGFPA
+2920 ILGNFLGSGFPT
-2932 EIARLTENV
+2932 EVARLSENV

-2947 VYNTICRELLPTPA
+2947 VYNTICQELLPTPA

-2977 GVLMGDS
+2977 GVLTGDN
-2984 RRISETDSLIRLW
+2984 RRILNADSLIRLW

-3002 RVYEDRMVSTQDH
+3002 RVYEDRMVSSQDH
-3015 DWFRELMRSSVKKF
+3015 DWFRNLMGSTVKVY
-3029 FEREYDQV
+3029 FEREVSQV
-3037 VTNEHLIYGD
+3037 VTREHLIYGD
-3047 YLVPGADPKIYEEI
+3047 YLVPGADPKIYEE
-3061 VHVDKVL
+3061 VVDVDKLL
-3068 NIMDEY
+3068 NIMDGY

-3145 YGLTEWRDDVKKCL
+3145 YGIVEWRDDVKKCL
-3159 LLAGVKDIPVV
+3159 LLAGLRNMPVV

-3182 MLEDLNGV
+3182 MLEDLNGI

-3206 QIVTACRVDC
+3206 QIVTACQVDC
-3216 QKRQL
+3216 QKQQL
-3221 PPTKTNIFQQ
+3221 SLTKSNIFQQ
-3231 YINRVRRNIHLVICM
+3231 YVNRVRRNIHLVICM
-3246 SPLGGLFRD
+3246 SPLGGRFRD

-3282 VASAIL
+3282 VASAF
-3288 SDGNLALGDKL
+3288 LGDSNLGLGEKL
-3299 PALVEAFKVVHQS
+3299 PALVESFKNVHQS
-3312 VEEASKQFYNT
+3312 VELASKQFYHR

-3347 AKREEVNMMRSR
+3347 SKRDELNMMRSR
-3359 LQNGVDKLSETKA
+3359 LQNGMNILSETKA
-3372 IVATMQTELVELQP
+3372 IVAIMQAELVELQP

-3392 LEVEQMMVQIAKDSA
+3392 AEVEEMMLQIASDSA
-3407 EADVTKA
+3407 EADVTKS
-3414 TVEKEEAAASI
+3414 TVEKEEAVASS
-3425 KASATKEIADSAQR
+3425 KANATKEIADSAQR

-3454 LNRLKKADI
+3454 LNRLKKSDI

-3483 CILFGQKPVS
+3483 CVLLGHKPANR
-3493 KPDPDR
+3493 PDPDR
-3499 PGKKINDYWEVA
+3499 PGKKISDYWEVV

-3529 DKDNIPDAIITKV
+3529 EKDNIPEAIITKV
-3542 TPSMEDPNFTP
+3542 APSMNDPNFTP

-3594 KELDE
+3594 NELDE
-3599 TLAILR
+3599 TLAILK
-3605 SAQANLQQVS
+3605 SAQSNLQQVTN
-3615 DRLAELEQ
+3615 RLADLEQ
-3623 SYNGAVAKKEEL
+3623 SYKSAVAKKEEL
-3635 ARKVVQCQVQL
+3635 GQKVVQCQVQL
-3646 QNAERLIGGLGG
+3646 QNAERLIGGLAG

-3663 KETVAQLTLD
+3663 KETIAQLTLD
-3673 YSNLTGDV
+3673 GLNLTGDV

-3702 VASWHEALVKH
+3702 VASWHNALVKH
-3713 KVPHSP
+3713 HVPHSP

-3764 DPQGQANRFIKNLGR
+3764 DPQGQANRFIKNLGK
-3779 DKKLCENGMDV
+3779 DKILCENGMDV
-3790 VKQSDRGFLRALE
+3790 VKQSDRGFLRILE

-3826 PVLLQQKFKQGG
+3826 PILLQQKFKQGG

-3845 ENVIPYNDSFR
+3845 ENVIPFNDSFR
-3856 FFLTTKLANPHYAP
+3856 FFVTTKLSNPHYAP

-3900 LPELAAKKNELVLS
+3900 LPELAAKKNALVVS
-3914 NAEGKRQLY
+3914 NAEGQRQLY

-3929 LYLLSHS
+3929 LFLLSHS

-3943 TNLIETLA
+3943 TNLMDTLA
-3951 SAKETSAV
+3951 SAKETSTV
-3959 VMAKMREAEETER
+3959 VMAKIREAEETER
-3972 EIDARSDGYRP
+3972 EIDARSEGYRP

-4012 TGLFIRGILAA
+4012 TGLFVRSIQAA
-4023 KPSAQLET
+4023 KPSTHLET
-4031 RLTNLNDYFTY
+4031 RVTELNDFFTL
-4042 SVYKNICRSLFEKH
+4042 SVYKNVSRSLFGKH

-4071 NNEVD
+4071 YNDVD
-4076 AGEWRFLLSGIGTG
+4076 MGEWRFLLSGMSTSTRSPI
-4090 APVEAENP
+4090 EAENP
-4098 AARWLEAYAWQQIC
+4098 AARWLEAHAWQQIC
-4112 ALASF
+4112 ALATF
-4117 PAFKG
+4117 PAFNG
-4122 LETEFANHVAVFRAI
+4122 LETEFSRYVAVFRAI
-4137 FDSTDPENQPLPG
+4137 FDSADPENQALPG
-4150 ELLSKLD
+4150 AVLSKLD
-4157 EFQRLCILR
+4157 DFQRLCLLR
-4166 VLRPDKMMPGI
+4166 VLRPDKIMAGI
-4177 QNLVCAKLGKEF
+4177 QNLVCVKLGKKF
-4189 IEPPPFDLANT
+4189 IEPPLFDLAST
-4200 FEDASPTT
+4200 FEDSSHTT
-4208 PLIFVLSQGSDPAK
+4208 PIIFVLSQGSDPAK
-4222 DLHGFAVST
+4222 DLHGFAISMS
-4231 GMESKLKSIALGQG
+4231 MESKVKSIALGQG
-4245 QGTLAARLIE
+4245 QGNLAARLIE
-4255 GATTRGEWVLLQN
+4255 SATIKGEWVLLQN
-4268 CHLALSWMPE
+4268 CHLALSWMPD
-4278 LERICEELDPTKLH
+4278 LERICEELDPAKVH
-4292 EDFRLWLTS
+4292 ESFRLWLTS
-4301 MPTPAFPASVLQDGV
+4301 MPTPVFPPSVLQNGV

-4334 YKLDEMRLGATRK
+4334 YKLDPSRLEATHK

-4400 YNHVPFDV
+4400 YDYVPFDV

-4439 KEAILQKGYTFSKSG
+4439 KEDILHKGYAFSKSG
-4454 IYYSLDCDPRN
+4454 LYHSLDCDPRN
-4465 AYDGYVN
+4465 AYEDYMN
-4472 YINLLPINP
+4472 YIDSLPMNL

-4488 HENANITSAQ
+4488 HENANITCAQ
-4498 AETYEAFDLLLSL
+4498 SEAYEAFDLLLSL
-4511 QPRVSS
+4511 QPRVIS
-4517 GGGKSREEIIADA
+4517 GGGKQQEEIIAEA

-4538 PPQYDLEHVQATY
+4538 PPQFDLEQVQAVY

-4571 KLLAVMR
+4571 KLLDVMR

-4593 MSAELEAM
+4593 MSVELEAM

-4626 AWVKDLLERLTF
+4626 AWVTDLLERLTF
-4638 ISNWIAHGI
+4638 ISNWISHGI

-4670 ARRYKLPI
+4670 ARRYKMPI
-4678 DSLSFQFIMKTES
+4678 DSLSFEFIMMSAS
-4691 VEQLTAR
+4691 VEQLQT
-4698 PVDGCYTYG
+4698 PPDNGYYTYG

-4716 SEMKALDDPLPRELF
+4716 SETKALDDPLPRELF
-4731 AKMPVIHLLPQPN
+4731 AKMPVIHLLPQMN
-4744 REAPQRGIYRC
+4744 RDPPQKGIYRC

-4776 VMWLEIPASKPT
+4776 IMWLEIPSNKPT

>member
-1 MLVTFVL
+1 MSKRNSKKTANAASLNLVLKTL
-8 DTSASMNQ
+8 EKYDQDDTSSTQ
-16 STSSGMTLLDYAK
+16 SAFGSLLGTVGKA
-29 SAVERFVKR
+29 
-38 VRDPSRRYQH
+38 PSRKILPPPVQPLNYPIQNGAFKLGKQPPRVSKRAPT
-48 HFMLLSCGRD
+48 LSARTKKAIPCTL
-58 GRSKGGS
+58 
-65 KSADSTYNG
+65 A
-74 RVRVGWDQST
+74 
-84 NKEAFLRELKNLRA
+84 
-98 TDLSDVGA
+98 GA
-106 ALKQAFELMNQIR
+106 ALAEWLETQVPRDQLGHPAIIS
-119 LQFNWDS
+119 S
-126 YALGRA
+126 YAGA
-132 PWNTNVSVCVLL
+132 SNN
-144 TDATTLSSADGLIQ
+144 ADPY
-158 DALTIAPSN
+158 ACIA
-167 TVGADLTFE
+167 GIF
-176 PYRWD
+176 
-181 QRLFTVALKLS
+181 
-192 ATMNG
+192 
-197 VKGQPTVPADLMALS
+197 
-212 EATGGMLY
+212 
-220 MPTSKPAVEQSID
+220 
-233 QIILKLKAGAVVKFK
+233 
-248 CEAMEGEAD
+248 
-257 FPVARN
+257 
-263 IIAPFHSGKEFCWPV
+263 
-278 AEAFWLDRNTVALPT
+278 LP
-293 REAHPTL
+293 L
-300 VYSRTVE
+300 
-307 NAIEAAT
+307 
-314 SHMLLDTLKF
+314 
-324 PADTYV
+324 
-330 LETSISPTPSRGQ
+330 
-343 RWLVYV
+343 W
-349 QGSKGDGRLGDP
+349 
-361 IGMLRAPSSTP
+361 
-372 GIPTFNPVLVLLP
+372 
-385 YNFPKLFS
+385 
-393 LLVEVA
+393 
-399 RVYQASGQNINSA
+399 
-412 SGTWMFQAKAMPS
+412 
-425 SWRESFSAYLSG
+425 
-437 CPLYYYA
+437 C
-444 PLKKALR
+444 
-451 KYNLHDMVPEVQ
+451 
-463 DSGRSYQI
+463 
-471 SSFLNRL
+471 FL
-478 REQAIAESDS
+478 
-488 INKLFSRASR
+488 
-498 NDTSS
+498 
-503 SARSSGIPESSP
+503 
-515 SASPI
+515 
-520 SNRDATGANQT
+520 
-531 DATLDAIA
+531 
-539 SMSLQELRAAHQK
+539 
-552 SKALF
+552 
-557 FEKSSKHQLQISL
+557 
-570 PRVTAPKDDAVPLKL
+570 
-585 TPSWRAVEE
+585 
-594 DEKHR
+594 
-599 QPIDV
+599 
-604 MSDYESRLIKK
+604 
-615 EALRNPLAEAEPDED
+615 
-630 TPSGLRRRQ
+630 
-639 LSFNLGNPYK
+639 
-649 KSSSKSNVYQNEAA
+649 
-663 DEAAALGGQSPKRQ
+663 
-677 RTRKRS
+677 
-683 SQLKRDKKHSKRS
+683 
-696 HRMHGSPSFKSSPG
+696 
-710 SPSHSPTSPVSS
+710 
-722 TSSTIPSP
+722 
-730 GRSDSGD
+730 
-737 SVMTDSSVG
+737 
-746 SNYSVKAEAAQML
+746 
-759 GIPLHDGD
+759 
-767 FVEDEKNASFVRQ
+767 
-780 VYGVLAENWE
+780 
-790 SWSTIIRLIKARSTT
+790 
-805 QQEKEFVVSG
+805 
-815 LRSMK
+815 
-820 GSSTA
+820 
-825 VKTYIEQA
+825 
-833 IYYSQQF
+833 
-840 RQKALEQQLKQLL
+840 
-853 DEVTK
+853 
-858 AAQDKTEDCAPDV
+858 
-871 PKKSTSS
+871 
-878 DIEGLY
+878 
-884 DEQAQFKEDVE
+884 DVE

-1243 AGYDVEDCVRS
+1243 AGYDVEVRGPSDIRERLLTTQHTDEEESDPLHHSAPIHQPLFRVDLIISPEKHILNQDEVDKRAAEIREWALANIHDRSAQCPVEPVVPREGYRFEYATSPDEFKGALAGQFDVALDRLKSLELVERLVMDRIFWPSQESIACLQDCVRS

>member
-1 MLVTFVL
+1 MSKRTSKKTANAASLNLVLKAL
-8 DTSASMNQ
+8 DKYDQDDNSSTHSAFGSLFGTVGKAP
-16 STSSGMTLLDYAK
+16 STKDLPPPVQPLNYPIQNGA
-29 SAVERFVKR
+29 
-38 VRDPSRRYQH
+38 
-48 HFMLLSCGRD
+48 
-58 GRSKGGS
+58 S
-65 KSADSTYNG
+65 KSG
-74 RVRVGWDQST
+74 KQPPRVSI
-84 NKEAFLRELKNLRA
+84 RA
-98 TDLSDVGA
+98 PKLTARAKKAAPCTLGGA
-106 ALKQAFELMNQIR
+106 ALAGWLETQLPR
-119 LQFNWDS
+119 
-126 YALGRA
+126 
-132 PWNTNVSVCVLL
+132 
-144 TDATTLSSADGLIQ
+144 DGL
-158 DALTIAPSN
+158 
-167 TVGADLTFE
+167 G
-176 PYRWD
+176 
-181 QRLFTVALKLS
+181 
-192 ATMNG
+192 
-197 VKGQPTVPADLMALS
+197 
-212 EATGGMLY
+212 
-220 MPTSKPAVEQSID
+220 
-233 QIILKLKAGAVVKFK
+233 
-248 CEAMEGEAD
+248 
-257 FPVARN
+257 
-263 IIAPFHSGKEFCWPV
+263 
-278 AEAFWLDRNTVALPT
+278 
-293 REAHPTL
+293 HP
-300 VYSRTVE
+300 
-307 NAIEAAT
+307 
-314 SHMLLDTLKF
+314 
-324 PADTYV
+324 
-330 LETSISPTPSRGQ
+330 
-343 RWLVYV
+343 
-349 QGSKGDGRLGDP
+349 
-361 IGMLRAPSSTP
+361 
-372 GIPTFNPVLVLLP
+372 
-385 YNFPKLFS
+385 
-393 LLVEVA
+393 
-399 RVYQASGQNINSA
+399 
-412 SGTWMFQAKAMPS
+412 
-425 SWRESFSAYLSG
+425 
-437 CPLYYYA
+437 
-444 PLKKALR
+444 
-451 KYNLHDMVPEVQ
+451 
-463 DSGRSYQI
+463 
-471 SSFLNRL
+471 
-478 REQAIAESDS
+478 
-488 INKLFSRASR
+488 
-498 NDTSS
+498 
-503 SARSSGIPESSP
+503 
-515 SASPI
+515 
-520 SNRDATGANQT
+520 
-531 DATLDAIA
+531 AIA
-539 SMSLQELRAAHQK
+539 SSYSDAPNDADPY
-552 SKALF
+552 ACIAGTF
-557 FEKSSKHQLQISL
+557 L
-570 PRVTAPKDDAVPLKL
+570 PL
-585 TPSWRAVEE
+585 WCF
-594 DEKHR
+594 
-599 QPIDV
+599 I
-604 MSDYESRLIKK
+604 
-615 EALRNPLAEAEPDED
+615 
-630 TPSGLRRRQ
+630 
-639 LSFNLGNPYK
+639 
-649 KSSSKSNVYQNEAA
+649 
-663 DEAAALGGQSPKRQ
+663 
-677 RTRKRS
+677 
-683 SQLKRDKKHSKRS
+683 
-696 HRMHGSPSFKSSPG
+696 
-710 SPSHSPTSPVSS
+710 
-722 TSSTIPSP
+722 
-730 GRSDSGD
+730 
-737 SVMTDSSVG
+737 
-746 SNYSVKAEAAQML
+746 
-759 GIPLHDGD
+759 
-767 FVEDEKNASFVRQ
+767 
-780 VYGVLAENWE
+780 
-790 SWSTIIRLIKARSTT
+790 
-805 QQEKEFVVSG
+805 
-815 LRSMK
+815 
-820 GSSTA
+820 
-825 VKTYIEQA
+825 
-833 IYYSQQF
+833 
-840 RQKALEQQLKQLL
+840 
-853 DEVTK
+853 
-858 AAQDKTEDCAPDV
+858 
-871 PKKSTSS
+871 
-878 DIEGLY
+878 
-884 DEQAQFKEDVE
+884 DVE
-895 EDTGAVDQRPEL
+895 EGTGAVGQYPEL
-907 AKQLPI
+907 AKQLPM

-922 TTGVAGSWSSCMVT
+922 ITGIAGSWSSCTVT
-936 AFDVSLGRFIVSWS
+936 AFDVALDRFIVSWS
-950 AGKRVGSPV
+950 TGERVGSPI

-965 CLEKD
+965 CWEKD
-970 DCEAFVQRI
+970 ECEAFVQRI

-986 EQAEAV
+986 EQAEAA
-992 LRQSLYVESMPISSD
+992 LRQSLYVESMPINSD

-1012 QTISNILQ
+1012 QTISNIIQ

-1042 ADYMYTMNKLIFETN
+1042 ADYMYTMNQLVFETN
-1057 VDDIQSEF
+1057 VDDMQSEF

-1082 GIIPVP
+1082 GVVPVP
-1088 AYDYNRRFLDIAT
+1088 PYDYNRRFLDIAT

-1124 GTQKL
+1124 GAQKL

-1138 SFGGGARPQPKSISL
+1138 SFGGGARPQPKSITL

-1183 QQHFSQAQH
+1183 QLHFSQAQH
-1192 PLYNPAEPSRQK
+1192 PLYNPAEPNRQK

-1212 FLHRVNYMVEDTL
+1212 FLQRVNYMVEDTL
-1225 RVLIQQN
+1225 RLLTRQN
-1232 FEGYAEFVEEM
+1232 FEGYAQFVEEM
-1243 AGYDVEDCVRS
+1243 AGYDVEVRSPSDIRERLLTTEHTDSQEKPQEPDTLPHSVSTHQPLFRVELIISPEKHVLNQDEVAKRAAEIREWSVANVQDRSAQCPIEPVAPREGYRFEYLTSPDGFKDALAGQFDVALDRLKSLELVERLVMDRIFWPNQECIACLQDSAHS

-1268 AAQPLLKYHLQFDPY
+1268 AAQPLLNYHRQFDQY
-1283 IPLLNLDVDEYL
+1283 LPLLNLDVDGYL
-1295 KTIIRVQPEGN
+1295 ETIIRVKPEG

-1313 PTPILPPVELN
+1313 PAPLLPPVELN
-1324 ELRRLLAY
+1324 ELRRLLTY
-1332 HRNEEE
+1332 HRDEEE
-1338 TLMETIPSRAVNLGL
+1338 RLMETIPSRAVNLGL

-1363 TLAKK
+1363 TLTKK
-1368 HRDCFAR
+1368 HRDSFAR
-1375 LLEAQVAF
+1375 LLEAQVAY
-1383 CFQIA
+1383 CFQVA

-1399 QNLSSTPKDIE
+1399 QTLSSSPKDIE

-1428 MQEEILQMMRDNTL
+1428 LQEEISQMMRDNTL

-1465 SKVLAQSARFKHA
+1465 SKVLAQSARFKYA
-1478 LEERKSKFA
+1478 LEERKGKFA

-1516 LAFVEDVAHHAMS
+1516 LAFVDDVAHHAMS

-1547 ETLFGQEVT
+1547 ETLFGHEVT
-1556 SYDGL
+1556 SYDAL

-1583 SRKTWI
+1583 SRKAWI
-1589 QGSFIDIDAEQVE
+1589 QGSFTDIDAEQVE

-1632 TVKEQISVFRP
+1632 SVKEQISVFKP

-1661 EELSKSL
+1661 EDLSKSL

-1683 FQLNLLE
+1683 FQLNLLD

-1715 KAAWETV
+1715 KGAWESV

-1751 TMTQAMMFSTFK
+1751 TMTQAMMFSSFK
-1763 GPFEEEII
+1763 GPFEEEIV

-1915 EDDLNISAM
+1915 EEDLNISAM

-1954 MMKISIRD
+1954 MMKMSIRD
-1962 IMERAIANYTQ
+1962 IMERAIADYTQ

-2001 EAMDADGREGVQK
+2001 EAMDADGNEGVQK
-2014 MMTRQLGQL
+2014 MMARQLGQL

-2061 QKVESKGDFL
+2061 QNVESKGDFL

-2216 IIFEGSD
+2216 IAFEGSD

-2376 SVIKLQTHRLNLQ
+2376 SVIKLQTHRLQLQ

-2425 AVLADALTELKR
+2425 AVLADALTELQR
-2437 RGESGFAFEKVI
+2437 RGESGFAFEKVV

-2575 EHLPKPVA
+2575 EHLPKAVA
-2583 QFGHIFMRLFDV
+2583 PFGHDFMRLFDV
-2595 YLYASVTFIRSF
+2595 YLYASVTFLRSF

-2620 QSLMNI
+2620 QSLMNL

-2649 KTPNA
+2649 KTPTA
-2654 QFQDDIEPLFIF
+2654 EFKDDIEPLFIF

-2720 PWMSTV
+2720 TWMNTV

-2737 AEIVV
+2737 ADIVV
-2742 PTADSVRNNFLLEE
+2742 PTADSVRNNYLLEE

-2774 TVNITR
+2774 TVNVTR
-2780 YLQSLP
+2780 YLQALP
-2786 TDVYI
+2786 ADVYI

-2932 EIARLTENV
+2932 EIARLTDNAV
-2941 VKASIS
+2941 RASIS

-2984 RRISETDSLIRLW
+2984 RRITEADSLIRLW

-3002 RVYEDRMVSTQDH
+3002 RVYEDRMVSMQDH
-3015 DWFRELMRSSVKKF
+3015 DWFRELMRSSVQDF
-3029 FEREYDQV
+3029 FQRDYEHV

-3047 YLVPGADPKIYEEI
+3047 YLVPGADPKIYEE
-3061 VHVDKVL
+3061 VVDVDKVL
-3068 NIMDEY
+3068 SVMDEY

-3145 YGLTEWRDDVKKCL
+3145 YGLTEWREDVKKCL
-3159 LLAGVKDIPVV
+3159 LLAGVKDTPVV

-3299 PALVEAFKVVHQS
+3299 PALVEAFKIVHQS

-3347 AKREEVNMMRSR
+3347 SKREEVNMMRSR

-3372 IVATMQTELVELQP
+3372 LVATMQTELVELQP
-3386 VLAATQ
+3386 VLATTQ

-3414 TVEKEEAAASI
+3414 TVEKEEAAASV

-3553 EAIEKSSKACT
+3553 DAIEKSSKACT

-3569 ARAMYTYHFVAKAVE
+3569 ARAMYTYHFVARAVE

-3594 KELDE
+3594 QELDE
-3599 TLAILR
+3599 TLAVLR
-3605 SAQANLQQVS
+3605 GAQANLQQVS

-3635 ARKVVQCQVQL
+3635 GRKVVQCQVQL

-3663 KETVAQLTLD
+3663 KETVAQLTID

-3713 KVPHSP
+3713 QVPHSP

-3845 ENVIPYNDSFR
+3845 ENVIPYNDGFR

-3900 LPELAAKKNELVLS
+3900 LPDLAAKKNELVLS

-4031 RLTNLNDYFTY
+4031 RLTNLNDFFTY
-4042 SVYKNICRSLFEKH
+4042 SVYKNVCRSLFEKH

-4076 AGEWRFLLSGIGTG
+4076 AGEWRFLLSGIGTSP
-4090 APVEAENP
+4090 PVEAENP

-4117 PAFKG
+4117 PAFNG
-4122 LETEFANHVAVFRAI
+4122 LGSEFATHVGVFRAI

-4150 ELLSKLD
+4150 DALAKLD

-4255 GATTRGEWVLLQN
+4255 GATTKGEWVLLQN

-4292 EDFRLWLTS
+4292 ESFRLWLTS

-4334 YKLDEMRLGATRK
+4334 YKLDETRLGATRK

-4400 YNHVPFDV
+4400 YDHVPFDV

-4439 KEAILQKGYTFSKSG
+4439 KEAILHKDYTFSKSG
-4454 IYYSLDCDPRN
+4454 IYYSLECDPRN
-4465 AYDGYVN
+4465 AYEGYVN
-4472 YINLLPINP
+4472 YINSLPINP

-4538 PPQYDLEHVQATY
+4538 PPQYDLEHVQAAY
-4551 PVCYDE
+4551 PVSYDE

-4678 DSLSFQFIMKTES
+4678 DSLSFQFIMMSES
-4691 VEQLTAR
+4691 VEQLTSR
-4698 PVDGCYTYG
+4698 PVDGCYTCG

-4716 SEMKALDDPLPRELF
+4716 PELKALDDPLPRELF
-4731 AKMPVIHLLPQPN
+4731 AKMPVIHLLPRPN

-4776 VMWLEIPASKPT
+4776 VMWLEIPAIKPN